1 MKIYHFLAL
10 LFFTTPLIAQPIVS
24 HYKSEEGGI
33 FPTPK
38 PEATPAGKEQVEA
51 EVMRRM
57 KILEGKTYPTPE
69 IYKPEELFPCTKNK
83 TTSDKREGMSAGEG
97 LDLLFLNPD
106 QIPPEAEVVLG
117 ATVRIVPY
125 TKEVSLGTE
134 LAREFKVTCL
144 PTRIRV
150 VEAVLYRHE
159 GENALRNFEKDPKFG
174 DVHPFLKQLRRK
186 K

>member
-1 MKIYHFLAL
+1 MKPYHFLPL
-10 LFFTTPLIAQPIVS
+10 LLSFQVLAQPIVG
-24 HYKSEEGGI
+24 HYKSEESI
-33 FPTPK
+33 SFPTPK
-38 PEATPAGKEQVEA
+38 PYLTPEGKELIDA
-51 EVMRRM
+51 EIKRRM
-57 KILEGKTYPTPE
+57 TIPEGKAYPTPE

-83 TTSDKREGMSAGEG
+83 TTTDRREGMSAGEG
-97 LDLLFLNPD
+97 LDLLFLDPE
-106 QIPPEAEVVLG
+106 QVPPEAEVVLG
-117 ATVRIVPY
+117 NTVRIVPY

-150 VEAVLYRHE
+150 VEATLYRHE
-159 GENALRNFEKDPKFG
+159 GENALRNFEKDPKNG